1 MSLWSIDPK
10 REPWKVMVIAGLL
23 CLFLYFVFRDSS
35 VSAKHESPAPSIIT
49 DSDRAEYAVRAQV
62 QGDLLSAIGP
72 PTFGEDG
79 ESTASRQSTPQPVQ
93 NFRVR
98 YNEEFKLGDYSY
110 KITSV
115 QTTKAVGPEFRREKA
130 SDGAVYL
137 LVNYFIR
144 NEGKQTAETDANDFR
159 LLDTEEREY
168 SPDSRGTTAVS
179 SDFIL
184 RELHPGIF
192 KKAVVAFEV
201 PESVIR
207 SAFRIVVPE
216 KGLGLEN
223 RKTAFLLLTPAHRD
237 SETPTPRPNSA
248 HSRRDR

>member
-23 CLFLYFVFRDSS
+23 CLVLYFVFRDSS
-35 VSAKHESPAPSIIT
+35 APNIIT
-49 DSDRAEYAVRAQV
+49 DSDRAEYALKARLR
-62 QGDLLSAIGP
+62 GDP
-72 PTFGEDG
+72 PGAASTEDMYREDG
-79 ESTASRQSTPQPVQ
+79 GSPDDIAPTPTASRQSEPDRQH
-93 NFRVR
+93 FRVR

-115 QTTKAVGPEFRREKA
+115 QTAKAVGPEFLREKA

-144 NEGKQTAETDANDFR
+144 NDGKQTAETDANDFR

-201 PESVIR
+201 PESVMR

-216 KGLGLEN
+216 KGVGLEN
-223 RKTAFLLLTPAHRD
+223 RKTAFLLLMPAHRD
-237 SETPTPRPNSA
+237 SPTPIPRPNSA
-248 HSRRDR
+248 HSRRDQ